1 MERERG
7 WNSGRKEEGEGERKE
22 ERGMES

>member
-22 ERGMES
+22 RGTEG